1 MYCYHIIGSVVIFVL
16 LDDKS
21 VRITNI
27 LHTDIDECRSSVLHA
42 CVHARCA
49 NTNGS
54 FMCICNRGFMSDGN
68 NGCPGKYL

>member
-16 LDDKS
+16 FDNKS

-27 LHTDIDECRSSVLHA
+27 LHTDIDECRSSVLHT
-42 CVHARCA
+42 CVNATCD

-54 FMCICNRGFMSDGN
+54 FICMCDPGFMSDGN
-68 NGCPGKYL
+68 NGCHGKYL